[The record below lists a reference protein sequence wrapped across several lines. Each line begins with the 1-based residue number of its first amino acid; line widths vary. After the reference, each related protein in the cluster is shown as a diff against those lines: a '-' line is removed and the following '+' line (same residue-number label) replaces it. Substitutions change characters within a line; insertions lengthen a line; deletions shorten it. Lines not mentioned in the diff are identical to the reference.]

1 MGREYHCQ
9 QVIVLQP
16 FETRTPLLQL
26 AQLFVGNALFQAS
39 MMPTLSGDVPQFLRP
54 QQKTQEYLTSQ
65 GYLGLHLQHHCLG
78 LYQTTA

>member
-39 MMPTLSGDVPQFLRP
+39 MMLPYPVMFLSSCGRN
-54 QQKTQEYLTSQ
+54 KKRKNI
-65 GYLGLHLQHHCLG
+65 
-78 LYQTTA
+78 